1 MKKHTITTEQLIRN
15 ASKKRLTIT
24 TAHVVTDEQLLSE
37 ASKLYVKMPSHD
49 AQVALSVLLQCVG
62 IDYETVYHA
71 FIAAEEEA
79 AK

>member
-1 MKKHTITTEQLIRN
+1 MKKNTLTTEQMIRA
-15 ASKKRLTIT
+15 ASKKRLTVT
-24 TAHVVTDEQLLSE
+24 TAHVVTNKQLLSE

-71 FIAAEEEA
+71 FVEAEEEA
-79 AK
+79 K